1 MPTLVS
7 NEISDINEKIDSAN
21 RKAVNSIDTFL
32 NITKYVITIS
42 TLYSL
47 PYYYYFFTENLFT

>member
-21 RKAVNSIDTFL
+21 RKSVNSIDTFL

-47 PYYYYFFTENLFT
+47 PYYYYFFTEN

>member
-47 PYYYYFFTENLFT
+47 PYYYYFFTEN